1 MLYNKINIHS
11 ELSIILRSITK
22 MITNEILKNIKHV
35 HFTHYYNKDLALEN
49 VNLQIN
55 KGEFICLVGE
65 SGSGKSTLLSLLSTL
80 LKQTSGQ
87 LFFEG
92 KNYKDIEDIDS
103 FRRTNIGFIFQFHY
117 LINYL
122 TVKENIK
129 LAKEKATHEEIYNLL
144 KILKIENL
152 IDKYPNEISG
162 GQKQRVAIARALINR
177 PKVII
182 ADEPTG
188 NLDSKNSL
196 NVFEIF
202 KKLSESGTTIIV
214 ATHDK
219 DLAKFANKIYEVK
232 DGKIS

>member
-1 MLYNKINIHS
+1 
-11 ELSIILRSITK
+11 
-22 MITNEILKNIKHV
+22 MIKVKKL
-35 HFTHYYNKDLALEN
+35 THYYNNDKALEN
-49 VNLQIN
+49 INLEIN

-65 SGSGKSTLLSLLSTL
+65 SGSGKSTLLSIISTL
-80 LKQTSGQ
+80 LKPTKGE
-87 LFFEG
+87 LFFENL
-92 KNYKDIEDIDS
+92 NYKNIKDIDD
-103 FRRTNIGFIFQFHY
+103 FRKTNIGFIFQFHY

-129 LAKEKATHEEIYNLL
+129 LANEKATENEIHKLL
-144 KILKIENL
+144 KILRIENL
-152 IDKYPNEISG
+152 SNKYPNEISG
-162 GQKQRVAIARALINR
+162 GQRQRVSIARALINK

-202 KKLSESGTTIIV
+202 KKLSQEQVTIIV

-219 DLAKFANKIYEVK
+219 NLAQIANKIYEVK
-232 DGKIS
+232 DGKIN

>member
-1 MLYNKINIHS
+1 
-11 ELSIILRSITK
+11 
-22 MITNEILKNIKHV
+22 MIKTSNLT
-35 HFTHYYNKDLALEN
+35 HFYNKDKALEHI
-49 VNLQIN
+49 NLEIN
-55 KGEFICLVGE
+55 KGEFVCLIGE
-65 SGSGKSTLLSLLSTL
+65 SGSGKSTLLSILSTL
-80 LKQTSGQ
+80 LKPTSGE
-87 LFFEG
+87 LFFENT
-92 KNYKDIEDIDS
+92 NYKDIKDIDN
-103 FRRTNIGFIFQFHY
+103 FRKTNIGFIFQFHY

-129 LAKEKATHEEIYNLL
+129 LANEKATNDEIYNLL

-152 IDKYPNEISG
+152 LDKYPNEISG
-162 GQKQRVAIARALINR
+162 GQKQRVAIARALINK

-196 NVFEIF
+196 NVFEIL

-219 DLAKFANKIYEVK
+219 ELAKFANKIYEVK

>member
-1 MLYNKINIHS
+1 
-11 ELSIILRSITK
+11 
-22 MITNEILKNIKHV
+22 MIKVKNL
-35 HFTHYYNKDLALEN
+35 THYYNNDKALEN
-49 VNLQIN
+49 INLEIN

-65 SGSGKSTLLSLLSTL
+65 SGSGKSTLLSIISTL
-80 LKQTSGQ
+80 LKPTKGE
-87 LFFEG
+87 LFFENL
-92 KNYKDIEDIDS
+92 NYKNIKDIDD
-103 FRRTNIGFIFQFHY
+103 FRKINIGFIFQFHY

-129 LAKEKATHEEIYNLL
+129 LANEKATENEIHNLL
-144 KILKIENL
+144 KILRIDNL
-152 IDKYPNEISG
+152 SNKYPNEISG
-162 GQKQRVAIARALINR
+162 GQRQRVAIARALINK

-202 KKLSESGTTIIV
+202 KKLSQEQVTIIV

-219 DLAKFANKIYEVK
+219 NLAQIANKIYEVK
-232 DGKIS
+232 DGKIN

>member
-1 MLYNKINIHS
+1 
-11 ELSIILRSITK
+11 
-22 MITNEILKNIKHV
+22 MIKAV
-35 HFTHYYNKDLALEN
+35 HLTHYYNKDLALEN
-49 VNLQIN
+49 INLQIN

-129 LAKEKATHEEIYNLL
+129 LAKEKATQEEIYNLL

-152 IDKYPNEISG
+152 IDKCPNEISG

>member
-1 MLYNKINIHS
+1 
-11 ELSIILRSITK
+11 
-22 MITNEILKNIKHV
+22 MIKVKKL
-35 HFTHYYNKDLALEN
+35 THYYNNDKALEN
-49 VNLQIN
+49 INLEIN

-65 SGSGKSTLLSLLSTL
+65 SGSGKSTLLSIISTL
-80 LKQTSGQ
+80 LKPTKGE
-87 LFFEG
+87 LFFENL
-92 KNYKDIEDIDS
+92 NYKNIKDIDD
-103 FRRTNIGFIFQFHY
+103 FRKTNIGFIFQFHY

-129 LAKEKATHEEIYNLL
+129 LANEKATENEIHNLL
-144 KILKIENL
+144 KILRIENL
-152 IDKYPNEISG
+152 SNKYPNEISG
-162 GQKQRVAIARALINR
+162 GQRQRVAIARALINK

-202 KKLSESGTTIIV
+202 KKLSQEQVTVIV

-219 DLAKFANKIYEVK
+219 NLAQIANKIYEVK
-232 DGKIS
+232 DGKIN

>member
-1 MLYNKINIHS
+1 
-11 ELSIILRSITK
+11 
-22 MITNEILKNIKHV
+22 MIKAV
-35 HFTHYYNKDLALEN
+35 HLTHYYNKDLALEN
-49 VNLQIN
+49 INLQIN

-80 LKQTSGQ
+80 LNQTSGQ

-129 LAKEKATHEEIYNLL
+129 LAKEKATYEEIYNLL

>member
-1 MLYNKINIHS
+1 
-11 ELSIILRSITK
+11 
-22 MITNEILKNIKHV
+22 MIKVKNL
-35 HFTHYYNKDLALEN
+35 THYYNNDKALEN
-49 VNLQIN
+49 INLEIN

-65 SGSGKSTLLSLLSTL
+65 SGSGKSTLLSIISTL
-80 LKQTSGQ
+80 LKPTKGE
-87 LFFEG
+87 LFFENL
-92 KNYKDIEDIDS
+92 NYKNIKDIDD
-103 FRRTNIGFIFQFHY
+103 FRKTNIGFIFQFHY

-129 LAKEKATHEEIYNLL
+129 LANEKATDNEIHNLL
-144 KILKIENL
+144 KILRIENL
-152 IDKYPNEISG
+152 SNKYPNEISG
-162 GQKQRVAIARALINR
+162 GQRQRVAIARALINK

-202 KKLSESGTTIIV
+202 KKLSQEQVTIIV

-219 DLAKFANKIYEVK
+219 NLAQIANKIYEVK
-232 DGKIS
+232 DGKIN

>member
-1 MLYNKINIHS
+1 
-11 ELSIILRSITK
+11 
-22 MITNEILKNIKHV
+22 MIKVKNL
-35 HFTHYYNKDLALEN
+35 THYYNNDKALEN
-49 VNLQIN
+49 INLEIN

-65 SGSGKSTLLSLLSTL
+65 SGSGKSTLLSIISTL
-80 LKQTSGQ
+80 LKPTKDE
-87 LFFEG
+87 LFFENL
-92 KNYKDIEDIDS
+92 NYKNIKDIDD
-103 FRRTNIGFIFQFHY
+103 FRKTNIGFIFQFHY

-129 LAKEKATHEEIYNLL
+129 LANEKATDNEIHNLL
-144 KILKIENL
+144 KILRIENL
-152 IDKYPNEISG
+152 SNKYPNEISG
-162 GQKQRVAIARALINR
+162 GQRQRVAIARALINK

-202 KKLSESGTTIIV
+202 KKLSQEQVTIIV

-219 DLAKFANKIYEVK
+219 NLAQIANKIYEVK
-232 DGKIS
+232 DGKIN